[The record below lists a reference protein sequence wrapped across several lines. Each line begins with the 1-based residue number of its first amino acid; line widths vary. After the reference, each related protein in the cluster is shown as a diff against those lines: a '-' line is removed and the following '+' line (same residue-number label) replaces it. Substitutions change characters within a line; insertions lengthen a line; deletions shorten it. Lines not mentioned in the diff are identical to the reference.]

1 MDVFGEIVDTT
12 DTEEI
17 IKRVILCPTNE
28 GTLGLNDQIVARQP
42 GESTFYTSVDSIVCE
57 NGEDPNEFPQEFL
70 YTLTPTGMP
79 PHKLT
84 LKIGTVV
91 MLFRNSDLKN
101 GLCNGSRLIIR
112 QLHNYVLECEVLTGT
127 SKGKRV
133 LIPQIKLVPISKTL
147 PLIFE
152 RLQFPVRVA
161 FAMTINKSQG
171 QTFQIVGIALEYSV
185 FSHGQLYV
193 AFS

>member
-1 MDVFGEIVDTT
+1 M
-12 DTEEI
+12 
-17 IKRVILCPTNE
+17 
-28 GTLGLNDQIVARQP
+28 ARQP
-42 GESTFYTSVDSIVCE
+42 GESTVYTSVDSIVCE
-57 NGEDPNEFPQEFL
+57 NGEDPNEFPREFL
-70 YTLTPTGMP
+70 YTLILTGMP
-79 PHKLT
+79 PHKLM

-91 MLFRNSDLKN
+91 MLLRNLDLKN
-101 GLCNGSRLIIR
+101 ELCNGSRLMIR

-133 LIPQIKLVPISKTL
+133 LIPRIKLVPTGITL
-147 PLIFE
+147 PFVFE

-171 QTFQIVGIALEYSV
+171 QTFQIVGIALECSV

-193 AFS
+193 AFSRGRNFHSIKVQLPAGETTTKNIFYREIL